1 MKPVAF
7 IWLLVLCVSGC
18 GRSGETHWRDGSFK
32 VYALDLDFN
41 ATCLGYDNHPGI
53 LGLVEAEVVAAGSDE
68 KCVVVEQLDPVT
80 EKSHFFIVP
89 KEKGEFHSGSVEGPF
104 TREEFTRA
112 GLARKL
118 PAFSWRTEK

>member
-7 IWLLVLCVSGC
+7 VLLLVLWVSGC

-53 LGLVEAEVVAAGSDE
+53 LGLVDEEVVAAGSDE
-68 KCVVVEQLDPVT
+68 KCVVAEQLDRVT
-80 EKSHFFIVP
+80 GKSHFFIIP
-89 KEKGEFHSGSVEGPF
+89 KEKGEFHSGTVAGPM
-104 TREEFTRA
+104 TREEFTRV
-112 GLARKL
+112 GLAQKL
-118 PAFSWRTEK
+118 PAFSWRKKK